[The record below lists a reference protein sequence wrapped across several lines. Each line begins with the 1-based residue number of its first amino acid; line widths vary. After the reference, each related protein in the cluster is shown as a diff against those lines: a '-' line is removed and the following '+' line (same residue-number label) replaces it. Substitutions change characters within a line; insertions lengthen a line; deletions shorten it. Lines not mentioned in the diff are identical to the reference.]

1 MNLDHYLQQRL
12 QEREGAG
19 LTRER
24 WICDSPQS
32 ATRLMGERSYFN
44 FSSNDYLGLADDP
57 RVKEAMLLAVN
68 KHGVG
73 SGASH
78 LTAGHHRTHHQL
90 EQALAE
96 FTGRERV
103 LLFSSGY
110 MANVG
115 VICALMEKGDTIFHD
130 RLNHASLLDAG
141 QLSGAT
147 SRRFAHLDYD
157 VLKRWLQKNQS
168 AKSLVVTDGVF
179 SMDGDKADLVQLSRL
194 CQTHHAWLMVDDAHG
209 FGVLGETG
217 GGCAQVDG
225 LGQQDLPIL
234 IGTLGKAFGTSG
246 AFVAGSASLI
256 EALIQFSRTYIYTTA
271 MPPAVAEATLTSLEL
286 IQKETWRRS
295 HLSALI
301 DQFRQG
307 CKAKGISLMNSN
319 TPIQPV
325 LVGDTKKACEISA
338 LLKAS
343 GCWVTAIR
351 PPTVPQ
357 GTARLRV
364 TLTAQHSAKQ
374 IDYLIHALEKAF
386 DMTASLHPESSGA
399 EA

>member
-1 MNLDHYLQQRL
+1 MNLDQYLQQRL

-32 ATRLMGERSYFN
+32 ASRLIGERSYLN

-57 RVKEAMLLAVN
+57 RLKEAMVLAVN
-68 KHGVG
+68 QHGVG

-78 LTAGHHRTHHQL
+78 LTAGHHRAHHQL

-115 VICALMEKGDTIFHD
+115 VICALMQKGDAIFHD

-147 SRRFAHLDYD
+147 SRRFAHLDYE
-157 VLKRWLQKNQS
+157 VLQKWLQKSQS
-168 AKSLVVTDGVF
+168 SKRLVVTDGVF
-179 SMDGDKADLVQLSRL
+179 SMDGDRADLAQLSHL
-194 CQTHHAWLMVDDAHG
+194 CKIHNAWLMVDDAHG
-209 FGVLGETG
+209 LGVLGETG
-217 GGCAQVDG
+217 GGCAEINALD
-225 LGQQDLPIL
+225 QQDLPIL
-234 IGTLGKAFGTSG
+234 VGTLGKAFGTSG
-246 AFVAGSASLI
+246 AFVAGSNSLI

-271 MPPAVAEATLTSLEL
+271 MPPAVAEATQMSLTL
-286 IQKETWRRS
+286 IQKEPWRRA

-307 CKAKGISLMNSN
+307 CKAKGIALMNSN

-325 LVGDTKKACEISA
+325 LVGDTEKACQISE

-364 TLTAQHSAKQ
+364 TLTANHTPKQ
-374 IDYLIHALEKAF
+374 VDTLVSALEKAF
-386 DMTASLHPESSGA
+386 DLTASFHPEQCGVVT
-399 EA
+399 